1 MVSVIS
7 SFESSQNYLL
17 EAKMLQMYVTEKSEQ
32 DLACLNSALH
42 FLVVK
47 VWLRSGS
54 CTTISLILQ
63 PKAGEAGDN
72 LGYLSPRGYA

>member
-47 VWLRSGS
+47 V
-54 CTTISLILQ
+54 
-63 PKAGEAGDN
+63 
-72 LGYLSPRGYA
+72 